1 MRLIG
6 QHNIINGLLL
16 IAAVSVSSCNSI
28 LEDDSLPVSNKNIE
42 ISFTRSSESMI
53 GLDDNGTFK
62 VAFFTGADYNYY
74 NSTDNLSGID
84 NYKEDAYDTAIP
96 YPNGTTV
103 YAVGYAPS
111 DRLTVS
117 DDYKQLALSLTI
129 SAGTVDVLASQTEE
143 GNKNSPFS
151 NKSPLE
157 FKHLLTKVTF
167 YAKRDKKMQSSKL
180 VHDVKVTLSKSYLIN
195 KWEYNKETYVAAGA
209 QETIEN
215 DLTLHVPDQYLTD
228 IDQEYTIGTCYLNM
242 PANNNGQLSFNLEA
256 TMTPVGS
263 TDNIK
268 TNYGE
273 MNVQLLE
280 ANNQTPVSIAQAGE
294 AYEVVINFTQDSFT
308 LTGVKA
314 PWKAGGLITVP
325 INPTKQ

>member
-1 MRLIG
+1 M
-6 QHNIINGLLL
+6 NSNGDL
-16 IAAVSVSSCNSI
+16 
-28 LEDDSLPVSNKNIE
+28 
-42 ISFTRSSESMI
+42 F
-53 GLDDNGTFK
+53 
-62 VAFFTGADYNYY
+62 
-74 NSTDNLSGID
+74 
-84 NYKEDAYDTAIP
+84 
-96 YPNGTTV
+96 
-103 YAVGYAPS
+103 
-111 DRLTVS
+111 
-117 DDYKQLALSLTI
+117 
-129 SAGTVDVLASQTEE
+129 
-143 GNKNSPFS
+143 
-151 NKSPLE
+151 E